1 MSGDLHAFDPEGH
14 CAKIRWEEGGLKGA
28 RMQNT
33 NLGGHGHAR
42 TRTDISHLVPN
53 RLIPPAQHPSFLE
66 ILVRSI
72 SVLGLVS
79 FVKECRDCQGSMEG
93 RKEGTMVATVKI
105 LPSQSASVCPLW
117 WEGTL
122 ALAPQ

>member
-1 MSGDLHAFDPEGH
+1 MPKSEG
-14 CAKIRWEEGGLKGA
+14 EEGGLKGA

-79 FVKECRDCQGSMEG
+79 FVKECHDCQGSMEG

-105 LPSQSASVCPLW
+105 LPSQSASVQYVPFGGKERSLLSSCVSCTASLR
-117 WEGTL
+117 
-122 ALAPQ
+122 AI